1 VAGNTIAVKSLRRL
15 KVEHKLNFKQYSE
28 ALKQNKL
35 LGLKCKQCGNII
47 VPPKIACAN
56 CASTE
61 LDIAEL
67 SGKGKIQTFTTVF
80 VPPEGR
86 EGECPYV
93 IVLVELD
100 EGPWIMGN
108 LTGVDPNKVTMEIM
122 GKKVKMGHAVFPGDK
137 YSAGDAARPLFSLE
151 S

>member
-1 VAGNTIAVKSLRRL
+1 M
-15 KVEHKLNFKQYSE
+15 EHKLNFKQYSE

-47 VPPKIACAN
+47 VPPKIACGN

-80 VPPEGR
+80 VAPEGR

>member
-1 VAGNTIAVKSLRRL
+1 M
-15 KVEHKLNFKQYSE
+15 EHKLSFKQYSE

-35 LGLKCKQCGNII
+35 LGLKCQQCGNIT
-47 VPPKIACAN
+47 VPPKIACSK
-56 CASTE
+56 CSSTD
-61 LDIAEL
+61 LDIVEL
-67 SGKGKIQTFTTVF
+67 SGKGDVQTFTTVF

-86 EGECPYV
+86 ENECPYV

-108 LTGVDPNKVTMEIM
+108 LTGIDPNKVNMEIM

-137 YSAGDAARPLFSLE
+137 FSAGEEARPVFSLGT
-151 S
+151 

>member
-1 VAGNTIAVKSLRRL
+1 M
-15 KVEHKLNFKQYSE
+15 EHKLNFKQYSE

-35 LGLKCKQCGNII
+35 LGLTCKQCGNII
-47 VPPKIACAN
+47 VPPKIACGN

-61 LDIAEL
+61 LDITEL

-86 EGECPYV
+86 EGETPYV

-108 LTGVDPNKVTMEIM
+108 LTGVDPNKVTMDIM
-122 GKKVKMGHAVFPGDK
+122 GKRVKMGHAVFPGDK
-137 YSAGDAARPLFSLE
+137 YSAGDEARPLFSLE